1 MRFEEEDIRIDDAR
15 GVSLQVLI
23 TAAEF
28 LLGPTPAALKADW
41 SKNGGKMPQKAAK
54 WRLLREKAT
63 LLAMAQLLYCQAV
76 ALIFVK

>member
-28 LLGPTPAALKADW
+28 LLGPTTGIRPIR
-41 SKNGGKMPQKAAK
+41 S
-54 WRLLREKAT
+54 T
-63 LLAMAQLLYCQAV
+63 S
-76 ALIFVK
+76 